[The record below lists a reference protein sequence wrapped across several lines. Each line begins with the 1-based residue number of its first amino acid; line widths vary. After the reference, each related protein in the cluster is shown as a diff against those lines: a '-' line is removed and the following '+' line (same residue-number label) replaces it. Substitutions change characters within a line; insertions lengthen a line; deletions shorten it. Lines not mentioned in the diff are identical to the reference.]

1 MVAARDT
8 SHRLLADVLLVSVI
22 TLADGGR
29 GHRHSGS
36 QAAQL
41 RSRPKLWSSRVL
53 ARRARMGGAYVP
65 EDVVFR

>member
-1 MVAARDT
+1 
-8 SHRLLADVLLVSVI
+8 VLLVSVI
-22 TLADGGR
+22 ALADGGR

-36 QAAQL
+36 SAAQL
-41 RSRPKLWSSRVL
+41 RSRPKLWSSWVL